1 LLASGIVARK
11 RRGLPINGWL
21 AIDKPFGMTS
31 TAVVTRVR
39 RLTGAAKVGHGGTL
53 DPLASGIL
61 PIALGEATKTVAYVM
76 DGAKTYRWQV
86 TWGEARSTDDGEGS
100 VVATSA
106 HRPSL
111 ADIEAALPGFL
122 GDIEQVPP
130 AFSAVKV
137 DGQRAYDL
145 ARAEQSVELRA
156 RIVRIDR
163 FSVVETTD
171 DTATFEVGCGKG
183 AYIRSL
189 ARDLAKVLGTVGYV
203 SSLRRTSCGPFHEL
217 NAISLDM
224 LEDFGHSAASANLV
238 LPVETVLDDIP
249 ALALTEDEARR
260 LQNGQSLSILRLA
273 ARNPHTTITAGAT
286 VRAMAEERLVAL
298 ARIDGVELRPIR
310 VLNL

>member
-1 LLASGIVARK
+1 MGRK
-11 RRGLPINGWL
+11 RTGLPINGWL
-21 AIDKPFGMTS
+21 AIDKPLNITS
-31 TAVVTRVR
+31 TAVVAMVR
-39 RLTGAAKVGHGGTL
+39 RFTGAAKVGHGGTL
-53 DPLASGIL
+53 DPLASGVL
-61 PIALGEATKTVAYVM
+61 PIALGEATKTVAYAM
-76 DGAKTYRWQV
+76 DGKKTYHWTV
-86 TWGEARSTDDGEGS
+86 TWGEERSTDDAEGE
-100 VVATSA
+100 VTATSPV
-106 HRPSL
+106 RPTRDAIL
-111 ADIEAALPGFL
+111 AAIPQFL

-130 AFSAVKV
+130 IFSAVKV
-137 DGQRAYDL
+137 AGKRAYDL
-145 ARAEQSVELRA
+145 ARTDQEVTLKS

-163 FSVVETTD
+163 YELIACD
-171 DTATFEVGCGKG
+171 DTSASFEVATGKG

-189 ARDLAKVLGTVGYV
+189 ARDLARALGTVGYV
-203 SSLRRTSCGPFHEL
+203 SALRRTRVGPFDL
-217 NAISLDM
+217 TKTISLET
-224 LEDFGHSAASANLV
+224 LEEFGHSAASANLV

>member
-1 LLASGIVARK
+1 MGRRK
-11 RRGLPINGWL
+11 GGKPINGWI
-21 AIDKPFGMTS
+21 AIDKPLGMTS
-31 TAVVTRVR
+31 TTVVTRVR

-53 DPLASGIL
+53 DPLASGVL

-86 TWGEARSTDDGEGS
+86 TWGEARSTDDAEGH

-111 ADIEAALPGFL
+111 ADIEVALPRFL
-122 GDIEQVPP
+122 GTIEQVPP
-130 AFSAVKV
+130 AFSAVKIG
-137 DGQRAYDL
+137 GQRAYDL
-145 ARAEQSVELRA
+145 ARAEQAVELRS
-156 RIVRIDR
+156 RQVRIDR
-163 FSVVETTD
+163 FTLVEATAD
-171 DTATFEVGCGKG
+171 AATFEVGCGKG

-189 ARDLAKVLGTVGYV
+189 ARDLALALGTVGYV
-203 SSLRRTSCGPFHEL
+203 SLLRRTSCGPFHEA

-224 LEDFGHSAASANLV
+224 LDDFGHSAASANLV

-273 ARNPHTTITAGAT
+273 ARNPQRSISAGAT
-286 VRAMAEERLVAL
+286 VRAMAEQRLVAL
-298 ARIDGVELRPIR
+298 ARIEGVEVRPIR